1 MQTGSRSLA
10 PTRAPDDRRD
20 PAGAPPADAGRR
32 RFLAWSAAALALG
45 WSGFAG
51 RVLAF
56 APGRVAPPAPGSVR
70 LLPSLFSESVAATRR
85 YLMRLD
91 PGRLL
96 HNFHQQAGLPPQG
109 EAYGGWEGDTIA
121 GHTLGHYLSALALM
135 HEGSGDAECRERV
148 DAIVAELA
156 RCQEAGGD
164 GYVAGFTRKRAD
176 GVVEGGRA
184 VFDEIEQG
192 RIEAL
197 PFRLNGSWAPFYT
210 WHKLFAGL
218 LDAHRCCGNDLAL
231 EVATRL
237 AGYVERKLAP
247 LDHAQMQ
254 QVLDCEF
261 GGMPESLA
269 VLSQRTGDARWLA
282 LARRF
287 RHDRVLDPLVAG
299 EDRLNRLH
307 ANTQIPK
314 LLGAARGFEAD
325 GDRGDAAAALFF
337 WERVVH
343 HHSYAIG
350 GNSDREYFQAPG
362 TLPHY
367 ITEQTCEHCNTLN
380 MMRLSR
386 ILHGWEGQAR
396 YFDFYERAL
405 YNHVLSQQHPD
416 GGRYTY
422 MTPLLTGE
430 ARSHSDPEG
439 QFWCCVGTG
448 MESHAQYTDAIYG
461 FRDGELLVNL
471 YIPSTFDDPARGL
484 SLRMESG
491 LPDDGIVRITLGPL
505 RAGALPALRLR
516 VPEWAGDC
524 RIRVNGRSV
533 KSGMR
538 DGYARI
544 RRAWREGDRIEV
556 GFPMPLRLEPCADH
570 PTLVSL
576 RRGPCVLAADLGPAD
591 EPWDGIEPWLP
602 DGIEAAFGEPEGGR
616 WRVPLPTHPQGLD
629 FVPFHALHERRQAVY
644 FHRLDPRQRRRHEA
658 EQAGRRAR
666 EQALREQSLDHV
678 VLGDPG
684 SEQAHALA
692 VTGDSYAANYRRVSG
707 RDVRDGGTL
716 RFTLRGARPAAALRL
731 RYWGEEHRRRF
742 AIEINGRELA
752 HEVLDGGRGHD
763 FVMVDY
769 PLPTDLRDPPADG
782 WQVRIVPDAGYSAG
796 PVFGAWLLAG

>member
-1 MQTGSRSLA
+1 M
-10 PTRAPDDRRD
+10 
-20 PAGAPPADAGRR
+20 
-32 RFLAWSAAALALG
+32 
-45 WSGFAG
+45 
-51 RVLAF
+51 
-56 APGRVAPPAPGSVR
+56 
-70 LLPSLFSESVAATRR
+70 
-85 YLMRLD
+85 
-91 PGRLL
+91 
-96 HNFHQQAGLPPQG
+96 
-109 EAYGGWEGDTIA
+109 
-121 GHTLGHYLSALALM
+121 
-135 HEGSGDAECRERV
+135 
-148 DAIVAELA
+148 DAIVASSRA
-156 RCQEAGGD
+156 QEAGGD

-176 GVVEGGRA
+176 GWSRA
-184 VFDEIEQG
+184 PRGVRRDRAGTDRGVAVPAQRQLG
-192 RIEAL
+192 AVL
-197 PFRLNGSWAPFYT
+197 HLA
-210 WHKLFAGL
+210 KLFAGL

-350 GNSDREYFQAPG
+350 GNSDREYFRPPARCLTTSPSRPAS
-362 TLPHY
+362 TA
-367 ITEQTCEHCNTLN
+367 TRS

-524 RIRVNGRSV
+524 R
-533 KSGMR
+533 SGSTGAGEVR
-538 DGYARI
+538 DARRYARI
-544 RRAWREGDRIEV
+544 RRASSEATGSRSGSRC
-556 GFPMPLRLEPCADH
+556 RCARA
-570 PTLVSL
+570 L
-576 RRGPCVLAADLGPAD
+576 RRPPHAGVPAARGPACSRPTSARRTSRGTESNRGCRTASRRHSANRRAD
-591 EPWDGIEPWLP
+591 AGACRCRRIPRASTSCRSTPCTNG
-602 DGIEAAFGEPEGGR
+602 GGR
-616 WRVPLPTHPQGLD
+616 STSTAG
-629 FVPFHALHERRQAVY
+629 
-644 FHRLDPRQRRRHEA
+644 PRQRRRHEA
-658 EQAGRRAR
+658 DRPGAAPGNRRCASRASTTSCSATRERAGPRAGRHRRLVRGQLPAGKRPRRAR
-666 EQALREQSLDHV
+666 R
-678 VLGDPG
+678 G
-684 SEQAHALA
+684 HAA
-692 VTGDSYAANYRRVSG
+692 VHPA
-707 RDVRDGGTL
+707 
-716 RFTLRGARPAAALRL
+716 RGAPRGGAACATGARNTAAVSPSRSTAASLHA
-731 RYWGEEHRRRF
+731 YST
-742 AIEINGRELA
+742 A
-752 HEVLDGGRGHD
+752 DGHD

-796 PVFGAWLLAG
+796 PVFGAGCWRADHGVGRPPPAVREAAWPRSVEQREQVRDAAARIRTPSAGCAGAW